1 MGIFFFLK
9 TRSLQV
15 LDESDNGR
23 RDDLIVI
30 TSEAAGLIQT
40 QLFVVVH
47 THVCLEQRSQTC
59 PTAVGQDHP
68 KARPLATEIT
78 THRSYKNRTRLKT
91 IIVSSH
97 PPLLTTK

>member
-47 THVCLEQRSQTC
+47 THVCLEQSLKHVPRPSVRIIRKHD
-59 PTAVGQDHP
+59 PLPLKSLRIDH
-68 KARPLATEIT
+68 
-78 THRSYKNRTRLKT
+78 
-91 IIVSSH
+91 
-97 PPLLTTK
+97 TKIEHA